1 MKTNDLKSVYIDRD
15 KYKIELPLL
24 EKDEIDTIDNYF
36 NEISDDFMQKYVHD
50 KDLAVAQRLIKNLRE
65 ENKQL
70 REVIDKAIEY
80 INEYAWQEDII
91 GDMYTTTGKS
101 IVDKYMQLEWD
112 NCKEL
117 LDILKEVE

>member
-91 GDMYTTTGKS
+91 GDMFTVTGKPM
-101 IVDKYMQLEWD
+101 IDKYMQLDWD
-112 NCKEL
+112 NCNEL
-117 LDILKEVE
+117 LDILKGVE

>member
-1 MKTNDLKSVYIDRD
+1 MNEEQIKKIIRDTFNENIMNNLDSSIIFKYIEGLEKENQ
-15 KYKIELPLL
+15 KYK
-24 EKDEIDTIDNYF
+24 
-36 NEISDDFMQKYVHD
+36 
-50 KDLAVAQRLIKNLRE
+50 
-65 ENKQL
+65 
-70 REVIDKAIEY
+70 EVIDKAIEY

>member
-36 NEISDDFMQKYVHD
+36 NEISDDFMQKYIHD

>member
-70 REVIDKAIEY
+70 REVIDKAIELISKEFLCYDNESDEY
-80 INEYAWQEDII
+80 IQGLKLIA
-91 GDMYTTTGKS
+91 
-101 IVDKYMQLEWD
+101 
-112 NCKEL
+112 
-117 LDILKEVE
+117 ILKEVDNGCNKNR